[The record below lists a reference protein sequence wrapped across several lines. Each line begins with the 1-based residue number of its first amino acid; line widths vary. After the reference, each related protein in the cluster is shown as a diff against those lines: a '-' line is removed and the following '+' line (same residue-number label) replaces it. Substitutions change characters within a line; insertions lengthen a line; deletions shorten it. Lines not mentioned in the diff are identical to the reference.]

1 MLQPAL
7 NIDELTAFLE
17 RWAGGPVGG
26 ISQFSNGQI
35 SSVFAFEV
43 KGDFRAVLRDA
54 DPRATNGRY
63 VVRFVPVE
71 HGEGLK
77 KDRFFAP
84 RAAAVGVPVPRVVA
98 YGELRM
104 MVANMNDEDRASN
117 GDGAFPLA
125 YSICDRMPGE
135 HIGDL
140 QDKDRRHLLPAVVE
154 TIDRISAIDISDS
167 TGYGWS
173 DSEGNAKHA
182 SWLSYIVAESFPED
196 GGSFYERRRDWFTE
210 GFLEFDV
217 FRHFSDQMMSIA
229 SGLPEVDRS
238 ATHNDFGYDN
248 VLVVGSEV
256 SAVLDW
262 DNSIIGDHLYDG
274 AWNDVYASEPDY
286 KRLFAEQYEKT
297 GRDVPSFDDR
307 WRVCQLHVVLQTLG
321 WYGRSHNEAAYHWM
335 KDRMKHL
342 LGEGSAVGRHP
353 GAP

>member
-104 MVANMNDEDRASN
+104 MVANMNDEDRATKARLKTIAAKVRS
-117 GDGAFPLA
+117 GAKPI
-125 YSICDRMPGE
+125 SWNM
-135 HIGDL
+135 
-140 QDKDRRHLLPAVVE
+140 RH
-154 TIDRISAIDISDS
+154 
-167 TGYGWS
+167 
-173 DSEGNAKHA
+173 
-182 SWLSYIVAESFPED
+182 
-196 GGSFYERRRDWFTE
+196 
-210 GFLEFDV
+210 
-217 FRHFSDQMMSIA
+217 
-229 SGLPEVDRS
+229 
-238 ATHNDFGYDN
+238 
-248 VLVVGSEV
+248 
-256 SAVLDW
+256 
-262 DNSIIGDHLYDG
+262 
-274 AWNDVYASEPDY
+274 
-286 KRLFAEQYEKT
+286 
-297 GRDVPSFDDR
+297 
-307 WRVCQLHVVLQTLG
+307 
-321 WYGRSHNEAAYHWM
+321 
-335 KDRMKHL
+335 
-342 LGEGSAVGRHP
+342 
-353 GAP
+353 